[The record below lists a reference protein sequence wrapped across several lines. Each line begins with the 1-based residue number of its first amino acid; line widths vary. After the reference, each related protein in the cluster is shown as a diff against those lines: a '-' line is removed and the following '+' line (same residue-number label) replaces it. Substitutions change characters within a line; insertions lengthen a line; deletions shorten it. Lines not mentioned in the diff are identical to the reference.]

1 MRRLRELS
9 GEACSAVLLDGR
21 GELAAWRSPDP
32 SPEGAAPD
40 GARAA
45 ADLRDL
51 VRAADAAEGDTPWAQ
66 VEVVTP
72 AGAVFVVRDRGWTL
86 AAACGRAALPSLM
99 FLDLRSV
106 IAALAPA
113 PA

>member
-9 GEACSAVLLDGR
+9 GEVRVAVLLDGR
-21 GELAAWRSPDP
+21 GELAAWRSPEP
-32 SPEGAAPD
+32 AAAGDARD
-40 GARAA
+40 GRRLA

-51 VRAADAAEGDTPWAQ
+51 VRAADAAAAETPWAQ

-72 AGAVFVVRDRGWTL
+72 GGGVFAVRDRGWTL

-106 IAALAPA
+106 IDALAPA